1 MKKTKRASKI
11 IIQLMVFVL
20 LFTSVDVTIFSKT
33 NVQAVENTEKIEKSK
48 VSQEDKEREKITKE
62 RNEELRNEIP
72 SLRTETAKVY
82 ENPDGTLTSEIMLEP
97 IHYKEGKEWKEIDN
111 TVVPSSS
118 GTEVENKQN
127 NFKVKF
133 SKNPVKKGYTQLFSY
148 KVLNNEILFGI
159 DQVGESAKEHTK
171 PQNVQLNSSENQ
183 VSYKDLYKDVD
194 FDYVVDGSKVKEN
207 IVLKSYQGK
216 NTFAFHIKGKNIS
229 AKKRADGL
237 IEFSESKTGKF
248 LFVIQRPYMFDSSGE
263 KGSEGALSHNVTQDI
278 KQVNDGYVLTVIAD
292 ETYLKDPKRVYPVT
306 IDPWIDVFDAKDTY
320 VSDKNPTTN
329 TSNETLIY
337 VGNDAARG
345 KTRSLLKWTLPTISN
360 AVVTGGEIGLRQY
373 SSYSDETVYAHKLL
387 APYVPTTVTWNTQ
400 PNYDTT
406 PAQFRSN
413 FEWGK
418 YNYFPIDDMVKEW
431 NANPSSNYGVMLK
444 YSDATEGTS
453 GRKAFHSQESVE
465 HTETT
470 FTKPKLVVYYRAKE
484 LLGITDYWEYTPD
497 LFQGEGTAI
506 VNVINGNMVYDIG
519 LLSLPGK
526 TSAFDLKMVYNS
538 RSTYQDA
545 YGYGWTFNAGRRLI
559 PSFDK
564 KIVEYI
570 DEEGTRLHFGKQQH
584 DGETSYTPPEGVFLE
599 LNSTSD
605 GGYTIKETDESV
617 FTFDSLGRNTKIA
630 DEKGNTILYTFD
642 GTSNRITKISERYG
656 TETTGRDLLLTYNA
670 SGLLDKVVDF
680 KGSTTTFVYNSLNG
694 KSKLESI
701 TYASNRTEKKKITF
715 TYNDASQL
723 IGVEDANGNKGSV
736 EYDASNRVQKIIDPR
751 SVDIFAQLSYP
762 SATETVFIDAKK
774 VKTYY
779 KNSGID
785 NQTVNVI
792 EITDDYQGLT
802 QATKQYE
809 WKKNSIV
816 KEIEPNKDTG
826 LPDPSIVNT
835 ATYDEKGN
843 LTSTKSPNNL
853 STESSYDNK
862 SNITSERENGTTYEN
877 VYDSKS
883 NLISS
888 WDNYRIA
895 DYNSYDKFGN
905 NITSVSGTRF
915 THNRIQNSNF
925 ERLDGNGDAE
935 SWNRRSIGQYQTD
948 TTYKYGKKSGKIT
961 LSSSDGAGYYTQ
973 NIPVQSDEVNRYYT
987 VAANIK
993 TSNLIGTGA
1002 QIRVYPMNAS
1012 NQLMVDELGKTIV
1025 HTTSALKGSNDWTRV
1040 SDFIQLPKETANV
1053 RVDLVVTG
1061 TGTANFDGVQLIYG
1075 ATLDNYYSN
1084 EYGNME
1090 WDFDTSTDYSKLF
1103 ALGTGDGLS
1112 SEMSRRGHSSFKLNG
1127 VSTIGRYF
1135 GQYVEVQ
1142 GKEGD
1147 PLTVSGWSYG
1157 TDVNLTGE
1165 YELRVWFM
1173 YTDGT
1178 EEKFSLPFKTDI
1190 LNQWQFAKQT
1200 FRATKDFSRVKLY
1213 GVFNKQN
1220 GKAYFDNIK
1229 LEENG
1234 STTSEEYST
1243 DSNQKERSINALNHQ
1258 ANTEYDQNG
1267 NEIYTTDELSRRRA
1281 FKYDYLDRLK
1291 ATILVSESEEN
1302 PESIK
1307 VSYEH
1312 DPQGNIKTRIEPRGN
1327 KTHFEYNEIN
1337 RIALELDPIN
1347 KFTSYEYD
1355 VNGNIISN
1363 KKGIGNGLEERI
1375 AGQKDYKYDQK
1386 NRIIEMRTG
1395 GTSYTFKYDRANNL
1409 SSIQKSSDTAAYTFE
1424 YDENKRLKRL
1434 IDPDGFVVTNT
1445 YENNENSPTHGER
1458 KVLTETINGTE
1469 LNTNFEYDILKR
1481 LIKVV
1486 GSKGQE
1492 TRMYYDESNQLVR
1505 LKNGGLQV
1513 YYEYDEVGRITRES
1527 SFGNKPLALE
1537 NEYYADGD
1545 IKATYVNGNNHTYT
1559 YDFAGRLKSWSYNE
1573 SIDYLYDKSGN
1584 LLNPNGKSLTF
1595 NGSNEVNEFMY
1606 DAAGNLL
1613 NDDSYQYTW
1622 DLEGNLTEVKD
1633 KQGSHVA
1640 SYTYYPD
1647 GLRKTK
1653 TIKGEI
1659 LHYYYD
1665 GKELIRITNNNKE
1678 TVWSFTWAK
1687 GKPISLTNK
1696 NGTSYYYVTNFR
1708 GDVLKIVDLNG
1719 NEVANYSYDPWGN
1732 VLSTFE
1738 TSDLEGQPLGYA
1750 SYILDRETKHYYLLA
1765 RYYDADTARFIS
1777 RDPDPGDDD
1786 NPISQNRYIYAN
1798 SNPIRNIDPNGE
1810 KPRSYQPGVGSSGGL
1825 GGSRVSK
1832 ANLSFTS
1839 GKAGEVYLARLVGGK
1854 SQKYFRTSLG
1864 GRYIDQLS
1872 RGIAHESK
1880 VGYTTLTSRVK
1891 AQIKKDAELIRKKE
1905 IRGAK
1910 WHFFRSGITGK
1921 SGASQNL
1928 KNYLKKYGI
1937 QYQIH

>member
-20 LFTSVDVTIFSKT
+20 LFTSVDVTVFSKT
-33 NVQAVENTEKIEKSK
+33 NDQVVENTEKAEKSK
-48 VSQEDKEREKITKE
+48 ASQDDKKSVKITKE
-62 RNEELRNEIP
+62 RNEELRTEIP

-97 IHYKEGKEWKEIDN
+97 IHYKDGKEWKEIDN

-133 SKNPVKKGYTQLFSY
+133 PKNPVKKGYTQLFSY

-183 VSYKDLYKDVD
+183 VSYKDLFKDVD

-216 NTFAFHIKGKNIS
+216 NTFDFHIKGKNIS

-263 KGSEGALSHNVTQDI
+263 KGSEGALTHNVTQDI
-278 KQVNDGYVLTVIAD
+278 TQVNDGYVLTVTAD
-292 ETYLKDPKRVYPVT
+292 ENYLKDPKRVFPVT

-400 PNYDTT
+400 PNYDKT

-431 NANPSSNYGVMLK
+431 NANSSSNHGVMLK

-497 LFQGEGTAI
+497 LFQGEGTAV

-559 PSFDK
+559 PSLDK

-584 DGETSYTPPEGVFLE
+584 DSATSYTPPEGVFLE

-617 FTFDSLGRNTKIA
+617 LTFDSLGRNTKIV
-630 DEKGNTILYTFD
+630 DEKGNTILYTYD

-656 TETTGRDLLLTYNA
+656 TETTGRDLVLTYNA
-670 SGLLDKVVDF
+670 SGLLEKIVDF
-680 KGSTTTFVYNSLNG
+680 KGTATTILYNNLNG
-694 KSKLESI
+694 KSRLESI

-723 IGVEDANGNKGSV
+723 VGVEDANGNKGSV
-736 EYDASNRVQKIIDPR
+736 EYDVSNRVQKIIDPR
-751 SVDIFAQLSYP
+751 SADIFAQLSYP
-762 SATETVFIDAKK
+762 SVTETIFTDAKNL
-774 VKTYY
+774 KTYY

-792 EITDDYQGLT
+792 EKSEDYQGPT
-802 QATKQYE
+802 QATTQYE

-816 KEIEPNKDTG
+816 KEVEPNKVTG
-826 LPDPSIVNT
+826 APDPSIANT

-843 LTSTKSPNNL
+843 LTSSQSPNNL
-853 STESSYDNK
+853 STDSTYDSK
-862 SNITSERENGTTYEN
+862 SNITKDTENGTTYEY

-883 NLISS
+883 NLISTS
-888 WDNYRIA
+888 DHYRVV
-895 DYNSYDKFGN
+895 DYNDYDKYGN
-905 NITSVSGTRF
+905 DVMSVSGTRI

-925 ERLDGNGDAE
+925 EGVATNGEAE
-935 SWNRRSIGQYQTD
+935 SWSRRSIGTYQVDGSTA
-948 TTYKYGKKSGKIT
+948 KHGKKSAKIT
-961 LSSSDGAGYYTQ
+961 LSASDSAGYFTQ
-973 NIPVQSDEVNRYYT
+973 TIPVQKDEPSKYYT
-987 VAANIK
+987 VGANVK
-993 TSNLIGTGA
+993 TSNLTGTGA
-1002 QIRVYPMNAS
+1002 QIRVYPLNAS
-1012 NQLMVDELGKTIV
+1012 KQTMSDETGKTIIF
-1025 HTTSALKGSNDWTRV
+1025 TTSALKGTNDWTRI
-1040 SDFIQLPKETANV
+1040 SDFFQLPKDTAYI
-1053 RVDLVVTG
+1053 RMDLLVTG
-1061 TGTANFDGVQLIYG
+1061 TGTAHFDSTQFLYG

-1084 EYGNME
+1084 EYGSME
-1090 WDFDTSTDYSKLF
+1090 WDYDKSTDYSKLF
-1103 ALGTGDGLS
+1103 ALGTGDGLTT
-1112 SEMSRRGHSSFKLNG
+1112 EMSRRGDSSFKLNG

-1135 GQYVEVQ
+1135 GQYVDVQ
-1142 GKEGD
+1142 GKKGD

-1165 YELRVWFM
+1165 YELRLWFM

-1178 EEKFSLPFKTDI
+1178 EEMVSLPFKKDI
-1190 LNQWQFAKQT
+1190 LDQWQFVKQT
-1200 FRATKDFSRVKLY
+1200 FRATKDFNRVKVY

-1220 GKAYFDNIK
+1220 GAAFFDNIK
-1229 LEENG
+1229 VEENG
-1234 STTSEEYST
+1234 STTMDEYSP
-1243 DSNQKERSINALNHQ
+1243 DGNFKVKSIDALNQ
-1258 ANTEYDQNG
+1258 QVTSAYDNNG
-1267 NEIYTTDELSRRRA
+1267 NEVLSTDEVGRKTSYQ
-1281 FKYDYLDRLK
+1281 YDYLDRLK
-1291 ATILVSESEEN
+1291 ATILVKSSESD

-1312 DPQGNIKTRIEPRGN
+1312 DAQGNIKTRTEPRGN
-1327 KTHFEYNEIN
+1327 QTTFEYNKVNQVIKET
-1337 RIALELDPIN
+1337 DPLN
-1347 KFTSYEYD
+1347 KFIRYD
-1355 VNGNIISN
+1355 YDENGNLL
-1363 KKGIGNGLEERI
+1363 KVEKGKGSGTTETVVVKEEF
-1375 AGQKDYKYDQK
+1375 KYDRK
-1386 NRIIEMRTG
+1386 NRIIENSVG
-1395 GTSYTFKYDRANNL
+1395 GNTLYTYGYDRADNQTTIKVATDSL
-1409 SSIQKSSDTAAYTFE
+1409 PYAFA
-1424 YDENKRLKRL
+1424 YDENKRLIAAEEPGGYKL
-1434 IDPDGFVVTNT
+1434 TNG
-1445 YENNENSPTHGER
+1445 YENNTSSPNHGQR
-1458 KVLTETINGTE
+1458 KSLSETINGVQET
-1469 LNTNFEYDILKR
+1469 TTYQYDILKR
-1481 LIKVV
+1481 LTKIEGPQKRTT
-1486 GSKGQE
+1486 E
-1492 TRMYYDESNQLVR
+1492 FFYDESNQPIR
-1505 LKNGGLQV
+1505 IKNGSLNS
-1513 YYEYDEVGRITRES
+1513 YYDYDEEGNLKRQS
-1527 SFGNKPLALE
+1527 SLGNKPLTLVHS
-1537 NEYYADGD
+1537 YFADGD
-1545 IKATYVNGNNHTYT
+1545 LKDIEVNGKAQSYT
-1559 YDFAGRLKSWSYNE
+1559 YDFAERLESWKHDGTTTYYS
-1573 SIDYLYDKSGN
+1573 YDKSGN
-1584 LLNPNGKSLTF
+1584 LLNPNEKSLTF
-1595 NGSNEVNEFMY
+1595 NGANEVEGYTY
-1606 DAAGNLL
+1606 DESGNLL
-1613 NDDSYQYTW
+1613 RDSKYQYEW
-1622 DLEGNLTEVKD
+1622 NQEGNLKNVKD
-1633 KQGSHVA
+1633 LTGSVIS
-1640 SYTYYPD
+1640 SYTYHPD
-1647 GLRKTK
+1647 GLRKSKTVSNMTYHYHYDDTELVRITDDQKK
-1653 TIKGEI
+1653 TI
-1659 LHYYYD
+1659 
-1665 GKELIRITNNNKE
+1665 
-1678 TVWSFTWAK
+1678 WSFTWVN
-1687 GKPISLTNK
+1687 GKPVSLTNK
-1696 NGTSYYYVTNFR
+1696 NGNTFYYVTNYH
-1708 GDVLKIVDLNG
+1708 GDVLQIVDGNG
-1719 NEVANYSYDPWGN
+1719 VEVASYSYDPWGN
-1732 VLSTFE
+1732 VLSKNE
-1738 TSDLEGQPLGYA
+1738 NSELDQQPLGYA
-1750 SYILDRETKHYYLLA
+1750 GYYMDKETSLYYLQA
-1765 RYYDADTARFIS
+1765 RYYDPETARFIS
-1777 RDPDPGDDD
+1777 RDQDPGDGDD
-1786 NPISQNRYIYAN
+1786 PITQNGYTYADSNPIMLVDPDGNRAKHPYDLVKVYIFVYTGSKYVRTAIYIYAKN
-1798 SNPIRNIDPNGE
+1798 ATKKYIGKISKKLALEYKEKYKKKKKDKKKNGT
-1810 KPRSYQPGVGSSGGL
+1810 PGNNQAQNKQFKAVVNKYKLSK
-1825 GGSRVSK
+1825 SK
-1832 ANLSFTS
+1832 AREL
-1839 GKAGEVYLARLVGGK
+1839 
-1854 SQKYFRTSLG
+1854 
-1864 GRYIDQLS
+1864 
-1872 RGIAHESK
+1872 H
-1880 VGYTTLTSRVK
+1880 
-1891 AQIKKDAELIRKKE
+1891 DAITKRNYSYKE
-1905 IRGAK
+1905 IDEIAKEIKRGT
-1910 WHFFRSGITGK
+1910 W
-1921 SGASQNL
+1921 
-1928 KNYLKKYGI
+1928 
-1937 QYQIH
+1937 